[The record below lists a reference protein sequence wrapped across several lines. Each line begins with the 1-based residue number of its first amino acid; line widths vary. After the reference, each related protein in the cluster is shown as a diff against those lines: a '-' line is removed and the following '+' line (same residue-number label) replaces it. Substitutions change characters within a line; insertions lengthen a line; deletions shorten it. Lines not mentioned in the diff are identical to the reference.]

1 MNKIKK
7 IFIIVLMAC
16 FVVPCAMAL
25 SACDLIPDLSIPE
38 GVTVT
43 AVAPEP
49 SGGSNAGSL
58 IVQITVKNDSAK
70 EYVFT
75 AGAISVSAPIPGGT
89 HSLGVQNPGNLTV
102 PAGETKSVSVTV
114 TYNALISSPITV
126 KYGEKTIS

>member
-1 MNKIKK
+1 MKRK
-7 IFIIVLMAC
+7 LMLASVC
-16 FVVPCAMAL
+16 LVISAAL
-25 SACDLIPDLSIPE
+25 VFAGCNLIPNLDIPE